1 MNPNAS
7 AEILNHDLNKIGC
20 MGIQMENPDPSNQA
34 QEVCVV
40 FVMKLRRQIM
50 QINGNMVQNTPNQKH
65 LGLIL
70 DEKLTF

>member
-1 MNPNAS
+1 MNLNTS

-20 MGIQMENPDPSNQA
+20 MGIQMENWDPSNQA